1 MQYHGLTG
9 AGVFFLV
16 ASQLLAQGRP
26 ADTAQGQP
34 IREPS
39 HPSVQLDPIL
49 RGRQPGW
56 VDESAI
62 TAGAALEA
70 AKSPADVTDQASPSA
85 AEIRVYVANLIN
97 AALSP
102 DGMHKALGMLSDED
116 HVRLQKD
123 ISAEDIQAYQ
133 ELVQR
138 LRGQWK
144 SRYDEDFDL
153 ARHGSVISEYYVL
166 RGAQVNDPI
175 AVGATINANQGR
187 GAESA
192 AKDPQAPSAAK
203 ATEERIATMLVPP
216 NPQTQGSAMLL
227 QFRKVPDGKISNWR
241 LSTPQS
247 LTGTRLQG
255 NLTARIKKLLDGQ
268 DTWPTDPRVAYRL
281 ITYNVLASL
290 ADQPLDRPRQ
300 QPAKP
305 QTPANPNNP
314 SLES

>member
-1 MQYHGLTG
+1 MQYQGLT
-9 AGVFFLV
+9 ATGVFLLA

-26 ADTAQGQP
+26 ADTTQGQP
-34 IREPS
+34 IHDPS
-39 HPSVQLDPIL
+39 RPGVQLEPIL

-62 TAGAALEA
+62 TAGAALEP

-85 AEIRVYVANLIN
+85 AEIRVYVANFIN
-97 AALSP
+97 AAFSP

-116 HVRLQKD
+116 HLRLQKD
-123 ISAEDIQAYQ
+123 IRAEDIQAYE

-144 SRYDEDFDL
+144 SRYDEEFDL
-153 ARHGSVISEYYVL
+153 ARYGSVISEYYVL
-166 RGAQVNDPI
+166 RGAQVDDPI
-175 AVGATINANQGR
+175 AVGATINANQGHGDKPPAR
-187 GAESA
+187 G
-192 AKDPQAPSAAK
+192 PQAPSVHQ
-203 ATEERIATMLVPP
+203 TGEERIATMLVPP

-227 QFRKVPDGKISNWR
+227 QFRNVPDGKVSRWH

-247 LTGTRLQG
+247 LTGARLQG
-255 NLTARIKKLLDGQ
+255 NLTGRIKKLLDGQ
-268 DTWPTDPRVAYRL
+268 DTWPADPRVAYRL
-281 ITYNVLASL
+281 ITYDVLASM

-300 QPAKP
+300 NPGKP
-305 QTPANPNNP
+305 QPPVNPNNP